1 MLWIRPNSDI
11 FILKQINL
19 PDLMCESPY
28 TERSR
33 EERFSLKRREQHT
46 ANNSLISFELSSV
59 QLSLAWGRAVAF
71 SHYFLS
77 ERKNKTGELKEK
89 LSKIIELLHCEV
101 IFKFDLELEDWR
113 LIRFWRRLIFVL
125 AIIWWI
131 FFHLYKAGLPWRRNF
146 KPAVSAACGWLL
158 LKTKTYLGE
167 QH

>member
-1 MLWIRPNSDI
+1 
-11 FILKQINL
+11 
-19 PDLMCESPY
+19 MCESPY

-89 LSKIIELLHCEV
+89 LSKLIELLHCEV
-101 IFKFDLELEDWR
+101 IFKFDLELEGRQSGFEDWF
-113 LIRFWRRLIFVL
+113 L
-125 AIIWWI
+125 
-131 FFHLYKAGLPWRRNF
+131 
-146 KPAVSAACGWLL
+146 C
-158 LKTKTYLGE
+158 
-167 QH
+167 

>member
-1 MLWIRPNSDI
+1 
-11 FILKQINL
+11 
-19 PDLMCESPY
+19 MCESPY

-77 ERKNKTGELKEK
+77 ERKNKTGKLKEK

-101 IFKFDLELEDWR
+101 IFKFDLNFVGIGR
-113 LIRFWRRLIFVL
+113 KTIRFWRLIFVL